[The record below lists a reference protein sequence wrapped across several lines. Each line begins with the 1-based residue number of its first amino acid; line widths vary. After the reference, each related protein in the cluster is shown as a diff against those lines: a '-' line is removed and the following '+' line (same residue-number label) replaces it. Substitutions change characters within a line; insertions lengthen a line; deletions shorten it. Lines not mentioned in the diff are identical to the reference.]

1 MSNCEIN
8 GIQAFICT
16 CQEWGESTMAEK
28 MFVALY
34 LAASAGC
41 PFGSLREKYP
51 STEFFLVRI
60 QEDTDQKKLGIWTLF
75 TQWMS
80 SSKADFGTYS
90 AE

>member
-1 MSNCEIN
+1 
-8 GIQAFICT
+8 
-16 CQEWGESTMAEK
+16 MAEK

-75 TQWMS
+75 AQ
-80 SSKADFGTYS
+80 
-90 AE
+90 